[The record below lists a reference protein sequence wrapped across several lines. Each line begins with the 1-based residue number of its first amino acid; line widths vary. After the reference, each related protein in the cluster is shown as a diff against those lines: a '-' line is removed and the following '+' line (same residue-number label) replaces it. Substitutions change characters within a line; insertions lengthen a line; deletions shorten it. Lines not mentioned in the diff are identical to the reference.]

1 MRIHLYSTR
10 SECVQLFRAMT
21 SLYGSLNSSSA
32 FGLSARLGWVHIRRL
47 VGSTNQDYSSGFY
60 FRIAW
65 KSMDWPCF
73 LQNHSLSFL
82 WGLRSLKNRLLW
94 KLSIK
99 SLLLLN
105 KVVTMYFMFVRTSE
119 APKEWQGN
127 ILSNDVPLIFMQ
139 FWSWISLIAWPHKT
153 SSAHYIVQYLAGF

>member
-1 MRIHLYSTR
+1 MWIHLYSTR

-47 VGSTNQDYSSGFY
+47 VGSTNQIYSSGFC

-65 KSMDWPCF
+65 KSTEWPCF

-82 WGLRSLKNRLLW
+82 WGLRSLKNWLLW

-99 SLLLLN
+99 SLFLLY
-105 KVVTMYFMFVRTSE
+105 T
-119 APKEWQGN
+119 
-127 ILSNDVPLIFMQ
+127 LSVLRISVHSCFLSFNSWKYELAIF
-139 FWSWISLIAWPHKT
+139 FLKW
-153 SSAHYIVQYLAGF
+153 